1 MFLSDLKMNFD
12 IIAFSSTIKY
22 LAKLVLP
29 KKFIVKFA
37 LNIKD
42 IIS

>member
-22 LAKLVLP
+22 LAKLALP
-29 KKFIVKFA
+29 QKFIVKFTH
-37 LNIKD
+37 NIQD